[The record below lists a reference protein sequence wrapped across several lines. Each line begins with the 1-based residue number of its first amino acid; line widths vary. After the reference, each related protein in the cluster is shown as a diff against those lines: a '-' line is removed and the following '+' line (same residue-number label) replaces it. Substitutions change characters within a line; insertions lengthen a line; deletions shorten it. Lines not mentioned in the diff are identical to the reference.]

1 MKTKRLL
8 QTAALGGALVSAT
21 ANAQLEIPK
30 GQYWDSG
37 SEDFR
42 AVLAFPMLWAP
53 EINLNIEA
61 GELDDIEVTIPFKD
75 ILTNLGI
82 GFMGEFYL
90 NYKWFGF
97 VLKGMYMDLRP
108 DTISESL
115 GGDIIGLDLD
125 VDVGLRMGMYDIG
138 LSWNL
143 WRNLRLFTLG
153 RVTQV
158 DVTVEVEGNVSASLP
173 DGAPAGCNPNRPFPL
188 GCLVDPGTEIGQDF
202 EGKADVEPDDMWD
215 YMLGLQY
222 SWWMG
227 QTKRHGINLY
237 GDVAVGGDSDS
248 AWQIDV
254 RYMYRVS
261 KLNNFWLGWRTY
273 QSVTEEDDN
282 GHATTINLNGP
293 LAGWA
298 FSF

>member
-1 MKTKRLL
+1 MKTSRLL
-8 QTAALGGALVSAT
+8 QTVALGGALVSA
-21 ANAQLEIPK
+21 NAHAQMEIPK

-37 SEDFR
+37 SEEFR
-42 AVLAFPMLWAP
+42 IVVAFPMLWAP
-53 EINLNIEA
+53 EINLNIETDA
-61 GELDDIEVTIPFKD
+61 DDLEVTIPFKD
-75 ILTNLGI
+75 ILTNLGM

-97 VLKGMYMDLRP
+97 VAKAMYMDLRP
-108 DTISESL
+108 ETVSTGFEGDL
-115 GGDIIGLDLD
+115 GGLDLD
-125 VDVGLRMGMYDIG
+125 IDVGLKMGMYDIG

-158 DVTVEVEGNVSASLP
+158 DVTVELEGNAKINFP
-173 DGAPAGCNPNRPFPL
+173 GYPAGCSKLCIVPP
-188 GCLVDPGTEIGQDF
+188 VD
-202 EGKADVEPDDMWD
+202 ADENFKGDASVEPDDMWD
-215 YMLGLQY
+215 YLLGLQY
-222 SWWMG
+222 AWWMG
-227 QTKRHGINLY
+227 NTKRHGINLY
-237 GDVAVGGDSDS
+237 GDVAVAGDSGS
-248 AWQIDV
+248 AWQVDV

>member
-1 MKTKRLL
+1 MKTSRLL
-8 QTAALGGALVSAT
+8 QTVALGGALVSAN
-21 ANAQLEIPK
+21 AHAQLEIPK

-42 AVLAFPMLWAP
+42 IVVAFPMAWMP
-53 EINLNIEA
+53 EINLNIETDA
-61 GELDDIEVTIPFKD
+61 DDLEVTIPFKD
-75 ILTNLGI
+75 ILTNLAG

-97 VLKGMYMDLRP
+97 VMKGMYMRLQP
-108 DTISESL
+108 DTIESGFGGNL
-115 GGDIIGLDLD
+115 GGLDLD
-125 VDVGLRMGMYDIG
+125 IDVGLKMGMYDIG

-158 DVTVEVEGNVSASLP
+158 DVTVELEGEVNYPGLP
-173 DGAPAGCNPNRPFPL
+173 VDCKPPRCVFPPL
-188 GCLVDPGTEIGQDF
+188 NES
-202 EGKADVEPDDMWD
+202 GKADISVEPDDMWD

-222 SWWMG
+222 AWWMG
-227 QTKRHGINLY
+227 DTKRHGINLY
-237 GDVAVGGDSDS
+237 GDVAVGGDSAS
-248 AWQIDV
+248 AWQVDV

-282 GHATTINLNGP
+282 GHNVTINLNGP